1 MSKNIFYFLLFI
13 AIFFQFKCQN
23 GNHNETNNN
32 HRRIPLTSLLENQEY
47 FYLFI
52 QCLQKQNL
60 GNSIINEINQA
71 YNSSDINIINLLFKL
86 YNNSYEVFDICY
98 NEMKTLK
105 NNNHYNDNSRRK
117 HHNND
122 NRTFYNNSNYYNNI
136 NENNNNNNNNNN
148 NYNNVDVK
156 DFYTLRYNW
165 NNFKNCLEQKIN
177 QLKDNEKL
185 NNPINNL
192 IKYINDKDYVNAL
205 TEEFKLNT
213 YGNSI
218 IKDCLIFK

>member
-1 MSKNIFYFLLFI
+1 MSKNIYYLLLFI

-23 GNHNETNNN
+23 GNHNETKNN

-47 FYLFI
+47 FYMFI

-60 GNSIINEINQA
+60 GNSIMNEISQA
-71 YNSSDINIINLLFKL
+71 YNSSDINIINLLYKL

-98 NEMKTLK
+98 NEIKTLK

-122 NRTFYNNSNYYNNI
+122 NKTFYNNSNYYNNI
-136 NENNNNNNNNNN
+136 NENNNNN
-148 NYNNVDVK
+148 YNEVK

-165 NNFKNCLEQKIN
+165 NNFKNCLEQKLN
-177 QLKDNEKL
+177 QLKDNEKI

-192 IKYINDKDYVNAL
+192 LNYINKKDYINAL
-205 TEEFKLNT
+205 TEEFKLNS

-218 IKDCLIFK
+218 LKDCLIFK

>member
-1 MSKNIFYFLLFI
+1 MSKNIFYFLLLFV

-23 GNHNETNNN
+23 DNQHETNNN

-60 GNSIINEINQA
+60 GNSIMNDINQA
-71 YNSSDINIINLLFKL
+71 YNSSDINIINLLYKL

-98 NEMKTLK
+98 NEIKTLK

-122 NRTFYNNSNYYNNI
+122 NKTFYNNSNHYNNI
-136 NENNNNNNNNNN
+136 NENNNNN
-148 NYNNVDVK
+148 YNEVK

-165 NNFKNCLEQKIN
+165 NNFKNCLEQKLN

-192 IKYINDKDYVNAL
+192 INYINNKDYVNAL
-205 TEEFKLNT
+205 TEEFKLNS

>member
-1 MSKNIFYFLLFI
+1 MSKNIFYFLLLFV

-23 GNHNETNNN
+23 NNQHETNNN

-47 FYLFI
+47 FYVFI

-60 GNSIINEINQA
+60 GNSIMNEINQA
-71 YNSSDINIINLLFKL
+71 YNSSDINIINLLYKL

-98 NEMKTLK
+98 NEIKTLK

-122 NRTFYNNSNYYNNI
+122 NKTFYNNSNYYNNI
-136 NENNNNNNNNNN
+136 NENNNNN
-148 NYNNVDVK
+148 YNEVK

-165 NNFKNCLEQKIN
+165 NNFKNCLEQKLN

-205 TEEFKLNT
+205 TEEFKLNS

>member
-1 MSKNIFYFLLFI
+1 MSKNIFYFLLFV

-60 GNSIINEINQA
+60 GNSIMNEINQA

-105 NNNHYNDNSRRK
+105 NNNHYNDNSKRK

-136 NENNNNNNNNNN
+136 NENNNNN
-148 NYNNVDVK
+148 YNEVK

-165 NNFKNCLEQKIN
+165 NNFKNCLEQKLN

-205 TEEFKLNT
+205 TEEFKLNS

>member
-1 MSKNIFYFLLFI
+1 MSKNIFYFLLFV

-71 YNSSDINIINLLFKL
+71 YNSSDINIINLLYKL

-98 NEMKTLK
+98 NEIKTLK

-122 NRTFYNNSNYYNNI
+122 NKTFYNNSNYYNNI
-136 NENNNNNNNNNN
+136 NENNNNN
-148 NYNNVDVK
+148 YNEVK

-165 NNFKNCLEQKIN
+165 NNFKNCLEQKLN

-192 IKYINDKDYVNAL
+192 LNYINKKDYINAL
-205 TEEFKLNT
+205 TEEFKLNS

-218 IKDCLIFK
+218 LKDCLIFK

>member
-1 MSKNIFYFLLFI
+1 MSKNIFYFLLLFV

-23 GNHNETNNN
+23 DNQHETNNN

-60 GNSIINEINQA
+60 GNSIMNDINQA
-71 YNSSDINIINLLFKL
+71 YNSSDINIINLLYKL

-98 NEMKTLK
+98 NEIKTLK

-122 NRTFYNNSNYYNNI
+122 NKTFYNNSNHYNNI
-136 NENNNNNNNNNN
+136 NENNNNN
-148 NYNNVDVK
+148 YNEVK
-156 DFYTLRYNW
+156 NFYTLRYNW
-165 NNFKNCLEQKIN
+165 NNFKNCLEQKLN

-192 IKYINDKDYVNAL
+192 INYINNKDYVNAL
-205 TEEFKLNT
+205 TEEFKLNS

>member
-71 YNSSDINIINLLFKL
+71 YNSSDINIINLLYKL

-98 NEMKTLK
+98 KEIKTLK

-122 NRTFYNNSNYYNNI
+122 NKTFYNNSNYYNNI
-136 NENNNNNNNNNN
+136 NENNNNN
-148 NYNNVDVK
+148 YNEVK

-165 NNFKNCLEQKIN
+165 NNFKNCLEQKMN